1 MNSNDLW
8 KYSQNLVIKDM
19 VKICR
24 PEKYFYLLEAVE
36 NVKKQDFEKT
46 LIKDW
51 QKQSLLWIKAVYISR
66 AKAFIE
72 NNFKK
77 SIDLLS

>member
-1 MNSNDLW
+1 MKDYSNNLW
-8 KYSQNLVIKDM
+8 RYSQNLVIKDK
-19 VKICR
+19 VKICH
-24 PEKYFYLLEAVE
+24 PKQYFYLLEAVE

-72 NNFKK
+72 KNFK
-77 SIDLLS
+77 L